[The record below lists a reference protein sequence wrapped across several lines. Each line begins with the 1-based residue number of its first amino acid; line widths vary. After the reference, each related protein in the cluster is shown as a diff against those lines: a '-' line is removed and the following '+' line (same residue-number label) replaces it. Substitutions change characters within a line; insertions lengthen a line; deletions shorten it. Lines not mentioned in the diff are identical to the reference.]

1 MKQQQNK
8 ATKTDKLEIEKHV
21 IKHMLG
27 LDIIDENIV
36 KHYYKHDFILK
47 NFTGLI
53 DPENIKDTDEIMRL
67 ERSDKIDIVKNIIKH
82 MGFDSEN
89 IFNNEKTL
97 YKSKTFEG
105 YVNNTLTYIIDHK
118 ENKNF
123 NYLINH
129 SKQELNYLLKKDL
142 SAKLRY
148 INSVINSYGIT
159 IKRHREGYD
168 EQCYKDTGKSK
179 KKKKS

>member
-1 MKQQQNK
+1 M
-8 ATKTDKLEIEKHV
+8 
-21 IKHMLG
+21 
-27 LDIIDENIV
+27 

-89 IFNNEKTL
+89 ILNNDKTL

-118 ENKNF
+118 DNKNF

-129 SKQELNYLLKKDL
+129 SKQELNYLLKN
-142 SAKLRY
+142 
-148 INSVINSYGIT
+148 IFPQN
-159 IKRHREGYD
+159 
-168 EQCYKDTGKSK
+168 
-179 KKKKS
+179 